1 MLKDN
6 ESEISKDIMNI
17 IENNKNFDEII
28 ENKVDALD
36 KKQNYVYEELTKT
49 INSTKQQIE
58 NSLGIKLKAV
68 QSNE

>member
-1 MLKDN
+1 MGTSVSTEVNKD
-6 ESEISKDIMNI
+6 
-17 IENNKNFDEII
+17 
-28 ENKVDALD
+28 
-36 KKQNYVYEELTKT
+36 VYEELTKT